1 MMQEVYTPA
10 QIAER
15 LNVSTTTLRRY
26 EEQGLVP
33 EVRRTESNHRIY
45 TIVHL
50 RAFTVIRS
58 LLAGY
63 DIPVAYEVM
72 RKIKQGSVTEAL
84 WLLNSQLY
92 RVQEEKQRVE
102 ELLNLIRQADFS
114 SYKNRRLTDAMTI
127 GKVAELAGVNPSAI
141 RHWEKEGLITSTRH
155 PGSGYRIF
163 SVSELRKIL
172 VISSLR
178 QTIYYIENLR
188 DILQEV
194 EKSNLSKID
203 RSFQLALEKLNQK
216 LVRQYQGIAELMAYI
231 QCLSELVKSLQG

>member
-1 MMQEVYTPA
+1 MQEAYTPA

-26 EEQGLVP
+26 EEQGLIP
-33 EVRRTESNHRIY
+33 EVLRTAGNHRIY
-45 TIVHL
+45 ATAHL
-50 RAFTVIRS
+50 QAFIAIRS

-63 DIPVAYEVM
+63 EIPVVYEAM
-72 RKIKQGSVTEAL
+72 RNIKQGCVTEAL
-84 WLLNSQLY
+84 WLLNHQLY
-92 RVQEEKQRVE
+92 LVQEEKQRVE
-102 ELLNLIRQADFS
+102 ELLTMIRQADFR
-114 SYKNRRLTDAMTI
+114 SYKNRKLTEAMTI

-155 PGSGYRIF
+155 PESGYRIF

-178 QTIYYIENLR
+178 KTIYYIENLR
-188 DILQEV
+188 DVLHDLEALR
-194 EKSNLSKID
+194 LSKID

-216 LVRQYQGIAELMAYI
+216 LLIQYQGIAELMAYI
-231 QCLSELVKSLQG
+231 QCLS

>member
-1 MMQEVYTPA
+1 MQEAYTPA

-26 EEQGLVP
+26 EEQGLIP
-33 EVRRTESNHRIY
+33 EVLRTAGNHRIY
-45 TIVHL
+45 ATAHL
-50 RAFTVIRS
+50 QAFITIRS

-63 DIPVAYEVM
+63 EIPVVYEAM
-72 RKIKQGSVTEAL
+72 RNIKQGYVTEAL
-84 WLLNSQLY
+84 WLLNHQLY
-92 RVQEEKQRVE
+92 LVQEEKQRVE
-102 ELLNLIRQADFS
+102 ELLTMIRQADFR
-114 SYKNRRLTDAMTI
+114 SYKNRKLTEAMTI

-155 PGSGYRIF
+155 PESGYRIF

-178 QTIYYIENLR
+178 KTIYYIENLR
-188 DILQEV
+188 DVLHDLEALR
-194 EKSNLSKID
+194 LSKID

-216 LVRQYQGIAELMAYI
+216 LLIQYQGIAELMAYI
-231 QCLSELVKSLQG
+231 QCLS